1 MPKSGQMSTKIVRK
15 NPRESGAGYSR
26 ESENVEEYLETIYRI
41 TEKGGKPTTT
51 AIAGELGVSAP
62 SVSQMLRKLDQKG
75 YLRYEPYGGAVL
87 TAKGKAIGKTVLRK
101 HRLIERF
108 LIALGISKNKVHNEA
123 CRLEHTVSNDLE
135 NAIKKEIGETRV
147 IRKGMISL
155 ADMKPGQKGEVVS
168 IDSGWQ
174 AQRRL
179 EGMGLTPGADIS
191 VSRTAPLGGPVE
203 IRVRG
208 SSLAIGRG
216 MARKICLKVDG

>member
-1 MPKSGQMSTKIVRK
+1 MSTKFVWN
-15 NPRESGAGYSR
+15 NPRESGAEYST

-41 TEKGGKPTTT
+41 TEKGGRPTTT

-62 SVSQMLRKLDQKG
+62 SVSEMLRKLDNKG

-101 HRLIERF
+101 HRLMERF
-108 LIALGISKNKVHNEA
+108 LIAIGISKNKVHNEA
-123 CRLEHTVSNDLE
+123 CRLEHAVSKDLE
-135 NAIKKEIGETRV
+135 SAIKKEIGETRANS
-147 IRKGMISL
+147 KGMVSL

-168 IDSGWQ
+168 IDSGEL
-174 AQRRL
+174 AKRRL
-179 EGMGLTPGADIS
+179 EDMGLTPGAEIS

-216 MARKICLKVDG
+216 MAQKIYLKVDG

>member
-1 MPKSGQMSTKIVRK
+1 MPKSGQMSTKIARK

-41 TEKGGKPTTT
+41 TEKGGKPATT

-87 TAKGKAIGKTVLRK
+87 TAKGKATGRTVLRK

-108 LIALGISKNKVHNEA
+108 LIALGISKKKVHNEA
-123 CRLEHTVSNDLE
+123 CRLEHTVSKDLE

-147 IRKGMISL
+147 VRKGIVSL
-155 ADMKPGQKGEVVS
+155 ADMKPGLKGKVVS
-168 IDSGWQ
+168 IDSGRQ

-179 EGMGLTPGADIS
+179 EGMGLTPGAEIS
-191 VSRTAPLGGPVE
+191 VSRAAPLGGPVE

-216 MARKICLKVDG
+216 MARMIRLKVDG